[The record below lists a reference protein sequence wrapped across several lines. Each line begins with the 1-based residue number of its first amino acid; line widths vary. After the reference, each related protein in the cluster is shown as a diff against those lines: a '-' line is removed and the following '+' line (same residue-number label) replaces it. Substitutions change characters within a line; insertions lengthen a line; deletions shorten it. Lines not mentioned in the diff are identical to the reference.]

1 MKAERAPVCTHYSG
15 FPLKFTCEYF
25 CQSHQSG
32 CLSSNYPHGSC
43 LPPTA
48 TPNTPFN
55 TGTGSDA
62 TSSSHNTLYG
72 RFRVD
77 DCDGCTRPFLPASLQ
92 AFQANVSTRGRPRG
106 FREAIKLCL
115 PHRRGEA
122 ERGCRISPWKYSF
135 GEANIRASSSES
147 SSSAGSE
154 CSMLACAT
162 CAPAAK

>member
-1 MKAERAPVCTHYSG
+1 VTRLYQKPSLVNTFVNHISL
-15 FPLKFTCEYF
+15 P
-25 CQSHQSG
+25 S
-32 CLSSNYPHGSC
+32 CLSSKYPHGSC

-92 AFQANVSTRGRPRG
+92 AFQANISTRGHPWG

-115 PHRRGEA
+115 PHRRG
-122 ERGCRISPWKYSF
+122 RGGKRLPYIPLEIRF
-135 GEANIRASSSES
+135 RGGEHQSILLRELFFRRVGVLHAR
-147 SSSAGSE
+147 
-154 CSMLACAT
+154 
-162 CAPAAK
+162 